1 VTRKLVG
8 YGIVGLVIAVALVA
22 GLQVRPQSLL
32 PSMGTIQ
39 VSIINDP
46 LTVKCSH
53 GQGQGRVNVT
63 LTSLVVNI
71 SSVEVHRTGAL
82 GLNGEWIKN
91 ITTFPKTLDVL
102 QLNGVSQLLGSTSLP
117 EGTIDIVRITIASAT
132 AGTNTGPAK
141 LIVSSDS
148 LQAQPGAQVTGGLKT
163 SIVVEPHVICEGNAT
178 FRLTPELTST
188 SQTTD

>member
-1 VTRKLVG
+1 
-8 YGIVGLVIAVALVA
+8 VIAVALVA

-39 VSIINDP
+39 VSITNDP
-46 LTVKCSH
+46 LTVTCSH
-53 GQGQGRVNVT
+53 GQAQGHVNVT

-82 GLNGEWIKN
+82 GLTGGWVKN
-91 ITTFPKTLDVL
+91 ITAFPKTFDVL

-117 EGTIDIVRITIASAT
+117 EGTIDLVRITISSAT
-132 AGTNTGPAK
+132 AGTNMGSAK

-148 LQAQPGAQVTGGLKT
+148 LQAQPSAQVTGGLKT
-163 SIVVEPHVICEGNAT
+163 SIVVEPHVICEGNGT
-178 FRLTPELTST
+178 FRLTPELTAT